1 MIEVQTFSFR
11 LGVEQNNS
19 KNSLCLGKYFLVLS
33 CDSPF
38 DVNKSFSEEFLTD
51 SELAPFYT
59 PNDIAKFAEEMAA
72 FWKIRLL
79 INPKLD
85 ITRLEE
91 MADIWHK
98 LSEALQKN
106 TVTKEAA

>member
-19 KNSLCLGKYFLVLS
+19 KNSLCLGKYYLVLS

-38 DVNKSFSEEFLTD
+38 DANKSFSEEFLTD
-51 SELAPFYT
+51 SELAPFYSET
-59 PNDIAKFAEEMAA
+59 DVIKFAEEMAA

-91 MADIWHK
+91 MADLWHK
-98 LSEALQKN
+98 LSVALQRN
-106 TVTKEAA
+106 TLSKEAA